1 MELKELQDKLNK
13 KHVKVRVPK
22 IYGESYAVQYA
33 RLLKN
38 FTDNIV
44 ENFSGLVMAIYELTG
59 RDFNFKAQDVPS
71 RSVSDRRIYFVRAW
85 FKNFKD
91 KIFNKN

>member
-1 MELKELQDKLNK
+1 MKLEELRDKLNK

-44 ENFSGLVMAIYELTG
+44 
-59 RDFNFKAQDVPS
+59 
-71 RSVSDRRIYFVRAW
+71 
-85 FKNFKD
+85 
-91 KIFNKN
+91 